1 MAPTTSL
8 VHQGH
13 KVLLVGTAAASPSD
27 LTQTRDNIIASV
39 GPQGSVS
46 FEQLDRIAT
55 SNITFYLFFFCLVVC
70 STQLRVLL
78 SFFGLTTECAL
89 ISSFSFLT
97 SNPQITTFV
106 SLTLSI

>member
-1 MAPTTSL
+1 MAPTTSTL
-8 VHQGH
+8 VHLGH

-55 SNITFYLFFFCLVVC
+55 
-70 STQLRVLL
+70 
-78 SFFGLTTECAL
+78 
-89 ISSFSFLT
+89 
-97 SNPQITTFV
+97 
-106 SLTLSI
+106 